1 MLKTRNKYQ
10 VAPKAKRTLRG
21 KTYASKKEKDYA
33 QKLYWLM
40 SASSPKERVLKFE
53 EQVRYDLQVNEVHI
67 CQYVLDFKVWY
78 EDGRI
83 EHVDVKGYKK
93 GSAYYIFTY
102 KKRLMKAIHAIE
114 IIEK

>member
-1 MLKTRNKYQ
+1 MLKNKYK

-21 KTYASKKEKDYA
+21 KTYASKKEKEYA

-40 SASSPKERVLKFE
+40 SASSPKELVLKFE

-93 GSAYYIFTY
+93 GIAYRMFCM
-102 KKRLMKAIHAIE
+102 KRDMMKAIHGIE